1 MAEET
6 DGIEEAFEGQVRI
19 LVTAAGQVA
28 ERLARAREQ
37 ALRRA
42 QAHSEQQAREMQ
54 SRLEAERRAA
64 RVELASVY
72 RGDWWDRATP
82 EQIGHAYEVARAWAH
97 EDPEAVSA
105 EQRIRDE
112 LRARYGVDAD
122 NTGASLSAVQAA
134 IQRAEHQRGQADAER
149 AQEQADRAEAHRL
162 LRDADHEDSRAEEA
176 RGDAH
181 HEPDPEE
188 RLRAAAQA
196 ERGEA
201 AADHLR
207 EDERAAYDTAERRQA
222 TARELEARGI
232 DPEVVATRMRA
243 DVSQAR
249 PAPEAAGVGL
259 SVGKVSNVAGKTRA
273 RRLRIH
279 RSGLDR

>member
-72 RGDWWDRATP
+72 RPDWWDRATP
-82 EQIGHAYEVARAWAH
+82 EQVGHAWQVARAWAH
-97 EDPEAVSA
+97 EDPEAVRA
-105 EQRIRDE
+105 EQRFRDE
-112 LRARYGVDAD
+112 LRTRYGIDAD
-122 NTGASLSAVQAA
+122 NTGASPSAVQAA
-134 IQRAEHQRGQADAER
+134 LQRAEHQRAQADVER
-149 AQEQADRAEAHRL
+149 SHDQADRAEAHRL
-162 LRDADHEDSRAEEA
+162 LRDANHEERRAEEA
-176 RGDAH
+176 RAGAH
-181 HEPDPEE
+181 HEPDPDE
-188 RLRAAAQA
+188 RLRATAEA
-196 ERGEA
+196 ERREA

-207 EDERAAYDTAERRQA
+207 ADGRAMYDSAERRRA
-222 TARELEARGI
+222 TAHDLEAKGI
-232 DPEVVATRMRA
+232 DQKVVATQIRA
-243 DVSQAR
+243 DVSQGR
-249 PAPEAAGVGL
+249 PATEAVRA
-259 SVGKVSNVAGKTRA
+259 ATRTAEARKTRT
-273 RRLRIH
+273 RGPQRQ
-279 RSGLDR
+279 RSGLDL